1 MDYILFIV
9 LGVFYV
15 VKLLDLLFEFQGCLF
30 ICVELCVLI
39 EVDFVRIL
47 IEIDNVLICQYM
59 VLMGIEEV
67 VVEFIDD
74 GIFVFVVIVVEV
86 NRLVENIGV

>member
-1 MDYILFIV
+1 
-9 LGVFYV
+9 
-15 VKLLDLLFEFQGCLF
+15 
-30 ICVELCVLI
+30 
-39 EVDFVRIL
+39 
-47 IEIDNVLICQYM
+47 M

-86 NRLVENIGV
+86 NRLVENIGVWCFYIVMECVFEELLFMVFDWLGEIVVVNVVFVDEYIGELFCFVDMSWYVF